1 MRRLNA
7 TGRAGLRFA
16 GLCGHAKV
24 LAFTDAALRDVTSG
38 VEGED
43 EVSSQGRYVIAEVEA
58 TQGKMRRTAQFYG
71 IARRSSENKRVCRS
85 RPGAETL
92 AGRNAA
98 DAGYVVKLAIE
109 ETAGRT
115 VDMYLVTEPLSL
127 RDHVRRIA
135 NNVSERRLKSD
146 LAILKENLEMG
157 ELKGL
162 LRIDRTAKVA
172 DAMTENSNVLMRTLE
187 QGELDLGNLT

>member
-24 LAFTDAALRDVTSG
+24 LAFTDAALRDMTSR

-43 EVSSQGRYVIAEVEA
+43 EVSTQGRYVIVEVEA
-58 TQGKMRRTAQFYG
+58 TQGKMRRKAQFHG
-71 IARRSSENKRVCRS
+71 IARRSNEFKRVCRS

-92 AGRNAA
+92 AGRTAA
-98 DAGYVVKLAIE
+98 EAGYVVKLAIE
-109 ETAGRT
+109 EIAGRT
-115 VDMYLVTEPLSL
+115 VDMYLVTESVSL
-127 RDHVRRIA
+127 RGHVRRIA

-146 LAILKENLEMG
+146 LA
-157 ELKGL
+157 
-162 LRIDRTAKVA
+162 T
-172 DAMTENSNVLMRTLE
+172 
-187 QGELDLGNLT
+187 